1 MDGLSG
7 EYTIT
12 ALSFCL
18 KAGQLCYYMVW
29 KLPVDFFLTVCF

>member
-1 MDGLSG
+1 MDVLSG
-7 EYTIT
+7 EYSIT
-12 ALSFCL
+12 ALSFCI